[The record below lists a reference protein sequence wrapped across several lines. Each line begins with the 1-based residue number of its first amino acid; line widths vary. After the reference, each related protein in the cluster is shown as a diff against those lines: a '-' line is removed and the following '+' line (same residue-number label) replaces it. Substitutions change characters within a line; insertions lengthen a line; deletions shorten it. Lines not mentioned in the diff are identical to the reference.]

1 MFITPLLEVAKF
13 LAEAGTF
20 ARDICKPKSPVKGVF
35 LTTTQKIGF
44 LQLPFLRDQQSAR
57 PDRPLETESA
67 WHPDHCGKKL
77 SRRIRSE
84 ST

>member
-35 LTTTQKIGF
+35 LPTTQKIGF
-44 LQLPFLRDQQSAR
+44 LLLPFLRR
-57 PDRPLETESA
+57 
-67 WHPDHCGKKL
+67 
-77 SRRIRSE
+77 
-84 ST
+84 